1 MRKLK
6 WGLIGGG
13 EGSQIGPAHR
23 LGAGLDGYFEF
34 SAGALDHRPEA
45 GREYGQ
51 RLGLAA
57 DRAYGNWQEMLAGE
71 TGREDRIDLV
81 TVATPNATHFEIT
94 KAFLEAGFHVLCE
107 KPMTMTVEEGEAIVQ
122 IAEKTGQICAVNYG
136 YSGYSLVRHMRAMI
150 ARGDLG
156 EIRLV
161 KAEFAHGHHADAA
174 DADNPRVRWRYDPAQ
189 AGVSA
194 QFADCGIHALHMAS
208 FVTGQEV
215 TTLSADTVSCLASRE
230 LEDDA
235 MVNFR
240 MDGGAVGRLWTSSIA
255 IGRQHGLGIQV
266 FGEKGG
272 LRWAQ
277 EQPNQLYWMPLN
289 ERLQVIER
297 GAEGLSPEADRSS
310 RVTIGHAEGMPL
322 AFANIYSDL
331 AEAISAR
338 KEDRPMDPAAG
349 LYPNAEAGLRSMAA
363 VFAVAAS
370 GKENG
375 TWVDA
380 RPPMFR

>member
-107 KPMTMTVEEGEAIVQ
+107 KPITMTVEEGEAIVQ

-215 TTLSADTVSCLASRE
+215 TKLSADTVSCLASRE

-349 LYPNAEAGLRSMAA
+349 LFPNVEAGLRSMAA

>member
-57 DRAYGNWQEMLAGE
+57 DRSYGNWQEMLAGE

-215 TTLSADTVSCLASRE
+215 TKLSADTVSCLASRE

-297 GAEGLSPEADRSS
+297 GESGLSPEADRSS

-338 KEDRPMDPAAG
+338 KENRPMDPAAG

-370 GKENG
+370 GKQDG

>member
-57 DRAYGNWQEMLAGE
+57 DRSYGNWQEMLAGE

-150 ARGDLG
+150 LRGDLG

-194 QFADCGIHALHMAS
+194 QFADCGIHALHMVS

-215 TTLSADTVSCLASRE
+215 TKLSADTVSCLASRE

-240 MDGGAVGRLWTSSIA
+240 MDGSAVGRLWTSSIA

-297 GAEGLSPEADRSS
+297 GESGLSPEADRSS

-338 KEDRPMDPAAG
+338 KENRPMDPAAG

-370 GKENG
+370 GKQDS

>member
-1 MRKLK
+1 MHKLK

-57 DRAYGNWQEMLAGE
+57 DRAYGNWQEMLASE
-71 TGREDRIDLV
+71 MGREDRIDLV

-215 TTLSADTVSCLASRE
+215 TKLSADTVSCLASRE

-297 GAEGLSPEADRSS
+297 GESGLSPEADRSS

-338 KEDRPMDPAAG
+338 KENRPMDPAAG

-370 GKENG
+370 GKQDG

>member
-1 MRKLK
+1 MQKLN

-34 SAGALDHRPEA
+34 AAGALDHRPDA
-45 GREYGQ
+45 GRDFGR

-57 DRAYGNWQEMLAGE
+57 DRAYGSWQDMLAGE
-71 TGREDRIDLV
+71 ASREDRIDLV

-107 KPMTMTVEEGEAIVQ
+107 KPMTMTVEEGEAIVK
-122 IAEKTGQICAVNYG
+122 IAQKTGQICAVNYG
-136 YSGYSLVRHMRAMI
+136 YSGYSLVRHMRAMV

-156 EIRLV
+156 KIRLV

-215 TTLSADTVSCLASRE
+215 TKLSADTVSCLASRE

-240 MDGGAVGRLWTSSIA
+240 MDGGAVGRLWTSSVA

-272 LRWAQ
+272 LRWEQ

-310 RVTIGHAEGMPL
+310 RVTVGHAEGMPL

-331 AEAISAR
+331 AEGIMAR
-338 KEDRPMDPAAG
+338 RENRPMDPAAG
-349 LYPNAEAGLRSMAA
+349 LFPDAEAGLRSMAA

-370 GKENG
+370 GKADG
-375 TWVDA
+375 AWVDA
-380 RPPMFR
+380 RPPMYL

>member
-1 MRKLK
+1 MNKLK
-6 WGLIGGG
+6 WGMVGGG

-23 LGAGLDGYFEF
+23 LGSGLDGLFEF
-34 SAGALDHRPEA
+34 TAGALDHRPEE
-45 GREYGQ
+45 GRRYGQ
-51 RLGLAA
+51 ALGLDA
-57 DRAYGNWQEMLAGE
+57 DRAYGSWQEMLEGE
-71 TGREDRIDLV
+71 RNRDDKIDLV
-81 TVATPNATHFEIT
+81 TVATPNSTHFEIT

-107 KPMTMTVEEGEAIVQ
+107 KPMTMTVDEGEQIVK
-122 IAEKTGQICAVNYG
+122 AASASGKICAVNYG

-156 EIRLV
+156 AIRV
-161 KAEFAHGHHADAA
+161 VNAEFSHGHHADAA

-194 QFADCGIHALHMAS
+194 QFADCGIHAMHMAS
-208 FVTGQEV
+208 FVTNQQV
-215 TTLSADTVSCLASRE
+215 TRLSADIVSCIASRE

-240 MDGGAVGRLWTSSIA
+240 MDGGTVGRLWTSSIA
-255 IGRQHGLGIQV
+255 IGRQHGLTIQV

-289 ERLQVIER
+289 ERLQIIER
-297 GAEGLSPEADRSS
+297 GEGDLSPEADRTT

-322 AFANIYSDL
+322 AFANIYKDL
-331 AEAISAR
+331 SEAILAN
-338 KEDRPMDPAAG
+338 KEGRACDPAAD
-349 LYPNAEAGLRSMAA
+349 LYPRAEDGLRSMAA
-363 VFAVAAS
+363 VAAVAESGAAEAS
-370 GKENG
+370 
-375 TWVDA
+375 WVDA